1 MSELPN
7 YQQAQLKLEENELF
21 IAPSEVHGVIT
32 GLLACGLEI
41 EDKEFLTILSDVFND
56 GIAFSGDLKKLLVAY
71 YKDISADL
79 SDKELQFSL
88 FLPDS
93 DESLTDIANA
103 LVAWVSGFLLGFGL
117 KQKDY
122 GKLSDDV
129 KEVIHDFTEINQ
141 LDTHFDETEQD
152 KQALHEIIE
161 YVRIS
166 VHLCFAELGKVN
178 TQATA
183 NTTLH

>member
-1 MSELPN
+1 MSALPI
-7 YQQAQLKLEENELF
+7 YQEAQQTLEKNELF
-21 IAPSEVHGVIT
+21 IMPSEVHGVVA
-32 GLLACGLEI
+32 GMLACGLEI

-56 GIAFSGDLKKLLVAY
+56 GVSFSGELKVLLTDF
-71 YKDISADL
+71 YKNISSNLADKDYQL
-79 SDKELQFSL
+79 ALY
-88 FLPDS
+88 LPDE
-93 DESLTDIANA
+93 DESLTDRANA

-129 KEVIHDFTEINQ
+129 KEVIRDFTEINN
-141 LDTHFDETEQD
+141 LDTHFDETEED
-152 KQALHEIIE
+152 TQAFYEVVE

-166 VHLCFAELGKVN
+166 VHLCFAELGRHHS
-178 TQATA
+178 QAS

>member
-1 MSELPN
+1 MSELPK
-7 YQQAQLKLEENELF
+7 YQQAQLKLEKNELF
-21 IAPSEVHGVIT
+21 ITPSEVHGVIA

-71 YKDISADL
+71 YKDISTEL
-79 SDKELQFSL
+79 TDKELQFSL
-88 FLPDS
+88 FLPEH

-103 LVAWVSGFLLGFGL
+103 LVSWVSGFLLGFGL

-122 GKLSDDV
+122 GKLSADV
-129 KEVIHDFTEINQ
+129 KEVIQDFTEINQ
-141 LDTHFDETEQD
+141 LDTHFDESEQD

-166 VHLCFAELGKVN
+166 VHLCFAELGNKN
-178 TQATA
+178 TDS
-183 NTTLH
+183 NTNPTIH